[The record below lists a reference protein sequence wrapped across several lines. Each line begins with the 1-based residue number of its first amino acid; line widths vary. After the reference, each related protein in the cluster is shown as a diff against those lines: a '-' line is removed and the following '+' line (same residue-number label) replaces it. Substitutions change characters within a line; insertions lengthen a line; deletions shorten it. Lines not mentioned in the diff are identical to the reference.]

1 MMPVSARTYQCTWL
15 LVGRHILLQSYVY
28 SFADIYRQHSVN
40 FLVNKYV
47 HSYLIA
53 SSLIFL
59 LRHVCNYKL
68 KIILPGV
75 QYLGVECESQCFLPS
90 CQCLPDQSAAAA
102 TRWRERRASLW
113 QISKKLTLWTTSVF
127 KSHSLCLCMTIND
140 MMCDKI
146 MIIIIIY
153 YNCYYS
159 DYVYFG

>member
-1 MMPVSARTYQCTWL
+1 MMPVSARTYVL
-15 LVGRHILLQSYVY
+15 GSSGGIYFAAVSYVY

-75 QYLGVECESQCFLPS
+75 
-90 CQCLPDQSAAAA
+90 
-102 TRWRERRASLW
+102 
-113 QISKKLTLWTTSVF
+113 
-127 KSHSLCLCMTIND
+127 
-140 MMCDKI
+140 
-146 MIIIIIY
+146 
-153 YNCYYS
+153 
-159 DYVYFG
+159 

>member
-1 MMPVSARTYQCTWL
+1 MMPVSARTYVL
-15 LVGRHILLQSYVY
+15 GSSVGRHILLQSYVY

-75 QYLGVECESQCFLPS
+75 
-90 CQCLPDQSAAAA
+90 
-102 TRWRERRASLW
+102 
-113 QISKKLTLWTTSVF
+113 
-127 KSHSLCLCMTIND
+127 
-140 MMCDKI
+140 
-146 MIIIIIY
+146 
-153 YNCYYS
+153 
-159 DYVYFG
+159 

>member
-1 MMPVSARTYQCTWL
+1 MKSSTDDACLSSYIRTW

-75 QYLGVECESQCFLPS
+75 
-90 CQCLPDQSAAAA
+90 
-102 TRWRERRASLW
+102 
-113 QISKKLTLWTTSVF
+113 
-127 KSHSLCLCMTIND
+127 
-140 MMCDKI
+140 
-146 MIIIIIY
+146 
-153 YNCYYS
+153 
-159 DYVYFG
+159 